1 MTKLEN
7 KVAVVTGAAQ
17 GIGAAIVKRLLEDG
31 AASVVALDINQEQME
46 QVAKELDSTG
56 KRVVPMKCNIAD
68 RDEVTDVFSK
78 IYEKLG
84 KVDILVNNAGI
95 TRDVMFHKMTP
106 EQWDS
111 VISVNL
117 TGVYNCCQ
125 AVVGNMRKQEYG
137 KIVNLSSTSAWG
149 NAGQVNYSASKAGL
163 IGVTKSLAKELGNKN
178 ITVNAIAPGLID
190 TEMTRSMPD
199 HLRSMAIMLC
209 PAARAGNPS
218 EIASVVSFLA
228 SDDSSFVNGECIKV
242 CGGFLM

>member
-1 MTKLEN
+1 MAKLLN
-7 KVAVVTGAAQ
+7 RVAVVTGAAQ

-31 AASVVALDINQEQME
+31 AASVVALDINQELLE
-46 QVAKELDSTG
+46 QAAEELDPMG
-56 KRVVPMKCNIAD
+56 ERVIPIKCNIAD
-68 RDEVTDVFSK
+68 RVEVTDVFRK
-78 IYEKLG
+78 IYERLS

-95 TRDVMFHKMTP
+95 TRDAMFHKMTP

-111 VISVNL
+111 VISINL
-117 TGVYNCCQ
+117 TSVYNCCQ
-125 AVVGNMRKQEYG
+125 AVVNEMRKQKYG

-149 NAGQVNYSASKAGL
+149 NIGQVNYSASKAGM
-163 IGVTKSLAKELGNKN
+163 IGMTKSLAKELGNKN

-190 TEMTRSMPD
+190 TEMTRSMPE
-199 HLRSMAIMLC
+199 HLKTMALMLC
-209 PAARAGNPS
+209 PAARVGNPS

>member
-1 MTKLEN
+1 MKLEN

-17 GIGAAIVKRLLEDG
+17 GIGAAIVQRLLEDG
-31 AASVVALDINQEQME
+31 VASVVALDINQEQLE
-46 QVAKELDSTG
+46 RTAKELDITG
-56 KRVVPMKCNIAD
+56 KRFIAMKCNVAD
-68 RDEVTDVFSK
+68 RNEVSAVFSK

-95 TRDVMFHKMTP
+95 LRDVMFHKMTP
-106 EQWDS
+106 EQWDA

-117 TGVYNCCQ
+117 TSVYNCCQ
-125 AVVGNMRKQEYG
+125 AVVGEMRKQKYG

-149 NAGQVNYSASKAGL
+149 NVGQVNYSASKAGI
-163 IGVTKSLAKELGNKN
+163 IGITKSLAKELGNRN

-190 TEMTRSMPD
+190 TEMTRNMPEPV
-199 HLRSMAIMLC
+199 RSMALMLC
-209 PAARAGNPS
+209 PAARVGNPS

-242 CGGFLM
+242 CGGLLM

>member
-17 GIGAAIVKRLLEDG
+17 GIGAAIVKRLQEDG
-31 AASVVALDINQEQME
+31 AAAVVALDINQEQMD

-56 KRVVPMKCNIAD
+56 KRVIPMKCNIAD
-68 RDEVTDVFSK
+68 RNEVTDVFRK

-106 EQWDS
+106 DQWDA

-117 TGVYNCCQ
+117 TSVYNCCQ

-149 NAGQVNYSASKAGL
+149 NAGQVNYSASKAGI

-190 TEMTRSMPD
+190 TEMTRIMPE
-199 HLRSMAIMLC
+199 HIRSMAIMLC
-209 PAARAGNPS
+209 PAARVGNPS

>member
-1 MTKLEN
+1 LTKLLN
-7 KVAVVTGAAQ
+7 RVAVVTGAAQ

-31 AASVVALDINQEQME
+31 AASVVALDINQELLE
-46 QVAKELDSTG
+46 QAAEELDPMG
-56 KRVVPMKCNIAD
+56 ERVIPIKCNIAD
-68 RDEVTDVFSK
+68 RVEVTDVFRK
-78 IYEKLG
+78 IYERLS

-95 TRDVMFHKMTP
+95 TRDAMFHKMTP

-111 VISVNL
+111 VISINL
-117 TGVYNCCQ
+117 TSVYNCCQ
-125 AVVGNMRKQEYG
+125 AVVNEMRKQKYG

-149 NAGQVNYSASKAGL
+149 NIGQVNYSASKAGM
-163 IGVTKSLAKELGNKN
+163 IGMTKSLAKELGNKN

-190 TEMTRSMPD
+190 TEMTRSMPE
-199 HLRSMAIMLC
+199 HLKTMALMLC
-209 PAARAGNPS
+209 PAARVGNPS

>member
-1 MTKLEN
+1 MTKLLN

-17 GIGAAIVKRLLEDG
+17 GIGAAIVERLLEDG
-31 AASVVALDINQEQME
+31 ASSVVALDINQEQLE
-46 QVAKELDSTG
+46 QTVKELDTG
-56 KRVVPMKCNIAD
+56 GKKVIPMKCNIAD
-68 RDEVTDVFSK
+68 RNEVNEVFSK
-78 IYEKLG
+78 IYETLG

-95 TRDVMFHKMTP
+95 TRDAMFHKMT
-106 EQWDS
+106 EDQWDA

-117 TGVYNCCQ
+117 TSVYNCCQ
-125 AVVGNMRKQEYG
+125 AVVAKMRKQEYG

-149 NAGQVNYSASKAGL
+149 NAGQVNYSASKAGM
-163 IGVTKSLAKELGNKN
+163 IGLTKSLAKELGNKN

-190 TEMTRSMPD
+190 TEMTRVMPEPMK
-199 HLRSMAIMLC
+199 SMAIMLC

-218 EIASVVSFLA
+218 EVASVVSFLA

>member
-1 MTKLEN
+1 MTKLLN
-7 KVAVVTGAAQ
+7 RVAVVTGAAQ

-31 AASVVALDINQEQME
+31 AASVVALDINQELLE
-46 QVAKELDSTG
+46 QAAEELDPMG
-56 KRVVPMKCNIAD
+56 ERVIPIKCNIAD
-68 RDEVTDVFSK
+68 RVEVTDVFRK
-78 IYEKLG
+78 IYERLS

-95 TRDVMFHKMTP
+95 TRDAMFHKMTP

-111 VISVNL
+111 VISINL
-117 TGVYNCCQ
+117 TSVYNCCQ
-125 AVVGNMRKQEYG
+125 AVVNEMRKQKYG

-149 NAGQVNYSASKAGL
+149 NIGQVNYSASKAGM
-163 IGVTKSLAKELGNKN
+163 IGMTKSLAKELGNKN

-190 TEMTRSMPD
+190 TEMTRSMPE
-199 HLRSMAIMLC
+199 HLKTMALMLC
-209 PAARAGNPS
+209 PAARVGNPS